1 MFRGDD
7 AQGVPRAGPRSGRTE
22 SDALNMVAASRF
34 WTTALSLRRFSGAA
48 VAGVVAFVVILLSSH
63 FRSSQQNNYV
73 RVAYAWLHGHM
84 WIDWPGRWMD
94 AILYHGHYYG
104 IDGPVPALFMLPP
117 VAIWGNNANQTT
129 VAIIFAAVSTALAWL
144 LAERLGVR
152 SLSTNVFLAL
162 FFVAGTD
169 MWWCAQLGDVW
180 FLAHLVAVA
189 FILGALLELT
199 GRGRGVVVGICFV
212 LACGARFPEVA
223 ALPLFVW
230 GRWTGAFRG
239 ATLTRE
245 ESIARLRSFGIV
257 CACAAVA
264 FIGYDELMWGTFYDI
279 GHTLYYHADGWGSP
293 TGSPFQL
300 SYLPYQIYSFFFR
313 APIFVE
319 WLQHAQF
326 PYVKPDP
333 TGMALTFTSPAL
345 VLTFFAKTPANVV
358 RALWITTG
366 LVALPEFLYYLN
378 GWVQFGMRHALDFLP
393 YLFALMALGVR
404 ERLPRWGIALIIY
417 SALVGAWGVWWWNA
431 FARTA
436 N

>member
-1 MFRGDD
+1 M
-7 AQGVPRAGPRSGRTE
+7 
-22 SDALNMVAASRF
+22 
-34 WTTALSLRRFSGAA
+34 
-48 VAGVVAFVVILLSSH
+48 
-63 FRSSQQNNYV
+63 
-73 RVAYAWLHGHM
+73 RVAYAWLHGRM

-104 IDGPVPALFMLPP
+104 IDGPVPALFMLPL
-117 VAIWGNNANQTT
+117 VAIWGNDANQTT
-129 VAIIFAAVSTALAWL
+129 IAILFAAAATALAWL

-152 SLSTNVFLAL
+152 SLSTKIWLVL

-169 MWWCAQLGDVW
+169 MWWCAELGDVW

-199 GRGRGVVVGICFV
+199 GRARGTVVGICFV

-223 ALPLFVW
+223 AFPVIAWAL
-230 GRWTGAFRG
+230 WTGAFAGDPPSPEQRF
-239 ATLTRE
+239 AK
-245 ESIARLRSFGIV
+245 LRAFGIV
-257 CACAAVA
+257 GACAAVA

-293 TGSPFQL
+293 VGSPFRL
-300 SYLPYQIYSFFFR
+300 SFVPYQIYSFFFR
-313 APIFVE
+313 APILVE
-319 WLQHAQF
+319 WLQQAQW
-326 PYVKPDP
+326 PYFKPDP

-345 VLTFFAKTPANVV
+345 VLTFLAKRPPDVV
-358 RALWITTG
+358 WALWIATG
-366 LVALPEFLYYLN
+366 LVAIPEFTYYLN

-393 YLFALMALGVR
+393 YLFALMALAVR
-404 ERLPRWGIALIIY
+404 ERMPRWGIALIVY
-417 SALVGAWGVWWWNA
+417 SALMGAWGVWWWNA